1 MNLKYLALFQFTKY
15 DIFLEAHSLYVK
27 NPANFYS
34 LCQKLHNPTDP
45 SVDTS
50 AQIFLVLPFKCS
62 FIRLQTCDSSKCVL
76 AQSKARCRHKFW
88 VLSIL
93 VFKFAAICYMVLI
106 CKDQD
111 LKIDC
116 NLTQHYSWNLRGFQ
130 IPTLQNIESIILSL
144 GTIQVLRH
152 QRGGWVGSENGNF

>member
-15 DIFLEAHSLYVK
+15 DIFLEAHSQKIQLVLILYVR
-27 NPANFYS
+27 NS
-34 LCQKLHNPTDP
+34 TIQLTP
-45 SVDTS
+45 SVDS
-50 AQIFLVLPFKCS
+50 SPQIFLVLPFKCS
-62 FIRLQTCDSSKCVL
+62 FIRLQTCDPKCVL

-116 NLTQHYSWNLRGFQ
+116 NLTQHYSWNLRGF
-130 IPTLQNIESIILSL
+130 
-144 GTIQVLRH
+144 
-152 QRGGWVGSENGNF
+152 

>member
-1 MNLKYLALFQFTKY
+1 MNLKYLAWRYFNSQNMTFSLKHIHFTLK
-15 DIFLEAHSLYVK
+15 IQLILILYVRNSTTQLTLVLTLLRK
-27 NPANFYS
+27 F
-34 LCQKLHNPTDP
+34 
-45 SVDTS
+45 
-50 AQIFLVLPFKCS
+50 FLVLPFKCS
-62 FIRLQTCDSSKCVL
+62 FIRLQTCDSKCVL

-116 NLTQHYSWNLRGFQ
+116 NLTQHYSWNLRGF
-130 IPTLQNIESIILSL
+130 
-144 GTIQVLRH
+144 
-152 QRGGWVGSENGNF
+152 